1 MHFHFRFLFI
11 AEVSVKTLRRH
22 LVLDF
27 LREKDR
33 TGVLKI
39 SLALVSMYSSES
51 LPGFCT
57 HSYSVSLPP
66 STLFS
71 NKPIHHRFYTTPHLN
86 LISVSLCF
94 SSHFPSCKRT
104 PIHSLSVSE
113 SVSQQCRFVPFIL
126 IGNHTK
132 RLSYRQLFLS
142 LVP

>member
-11 AEVSVKTLRRH
+11 EVSVKTLRRQ

-33 TGVLKI
+33 TGVLQV
-39 SLALVSMYSSES
+39 SPALVSVSSSES
-51 LPGFCT
+51 LPGYCT

-66 STLFS
+66 STSLS

-94 SSHFPSCKRT
+94 SSHSQACERT
-104 PIHSLSVSE
+104 LIHSLSLSE
-113 SVSQQCRFVPFIL
+113 SVSQCRFVPFIL
-126 IGNHTK
+126 IGNYKKTV
-132 RLSYRQLFLS
+132 L
-142 LVP
+142 